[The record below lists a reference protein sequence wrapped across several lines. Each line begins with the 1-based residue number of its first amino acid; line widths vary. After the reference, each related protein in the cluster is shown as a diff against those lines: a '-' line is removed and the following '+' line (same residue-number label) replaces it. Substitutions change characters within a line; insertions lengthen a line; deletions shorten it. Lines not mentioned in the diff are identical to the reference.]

1 MADLGPIIPIAPNWT
16 PLLLLVVQAYT
27 TTYFMFN
34 REQQLGPAPPKT
46 GTVRNSWVN
55 AEMVMIIAITYEY
68 LIQFILY

>member
-1 MADLGPIIPIAPNWT
+1 MADLGPIIPIAPNLA

-27 TTYFMFN
+27 TTYFMLY
-34 REQQLGPAPPKT
+34 REQQLGPVPPKT